1 MSKPPGSRVRSLHIL
16 CTACR
21 VPRYERVED
30 ARVYSVVAPEYLVS
44 GGDGYTVIG
53 EEMITHKSGETLG
66 SGGRFWFRR
75 VLTFFSVGRR
85 SGRFRGDRL
94 HQPTPAGV
102 SSRRR
107 SHQLLQRRG
116 RAGPERRAGYAGPA
130 GAALDRLSWRRR
142 DRPSCAV

>member
-75 VLTFFSVGRR
+75 VLTVLL
-85 SGRFRGDRL
+85 RG
-94 HQPTPAGV
+94 QEIWTFP
-102 SSRRR
+102 
-107 SHQLLQRRG
+107 
-116 RAGPERRAGYAGPA
+116 
-130 GAALDRLSWRRR
+130 W
-142 DRPSCAV
+142 